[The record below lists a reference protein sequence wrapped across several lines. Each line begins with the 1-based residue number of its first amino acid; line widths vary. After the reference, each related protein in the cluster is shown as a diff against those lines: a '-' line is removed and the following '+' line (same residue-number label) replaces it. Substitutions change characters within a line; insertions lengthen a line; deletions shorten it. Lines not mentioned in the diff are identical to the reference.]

1 MWSFLP
7 GAESVSMCPVPGV
20 PSLGACWTHDQGS
33 GRAEDRPQAP
43 RIAQHTRVLS
53 FLFIQK
59 PQTRSTLPI
68 FLQDQP
74 QTTRTLSPRQ
84 PQHPSAPASRH
95 PRPPHSSGPDLAEA
109 APVVGR
115 ASQTAGRASSG
126 LGLCEQVSV
135 SQGFRNVAFG
145 ACSGEWRLWALK
157 GQPVSLGG
165 QAGLT
170 QGERT
175 LSAHCC
181 WPWAGVEPA
190 GPPRHSPLSPGEGR
204 GRKQIS
210 CQNS

>member
-7 GAESVSMCPVPGV
+7 GAESASMGPAPGV
-20 PSLGACWTHDQGS
+20 PSLGACWTHDQAS

-53 FLFIQK
+53 FPFIQK
-59 PQTRSTLPI
+59 PQTRN
-68 FLQDQP
+68 QP
-74 QTTRTLSPRQ
+74 QTTRTLSLRQ
-84 PQHPSAPASRH
+84 QHSSAPASRH

-109 APVVGR
+109 APVLSQ

-126 LGLCEQVSV
+126 PGLCEQVSV
-135 SQGFRNVAFG
+135 SQGFRNAAFG

-170 QGERT
+170 QGDDPLCPLLLAMGRCRAWGSPKAQSLISRRRQRQET
-175 LSAHCC
+175 NLLSKF
-181 WPWAGVEPA
+181 
-190 GPPRHSPLSPGEGR
+190 L
-204 GRKQIS
+204 KY
-210 CQNS
+210 